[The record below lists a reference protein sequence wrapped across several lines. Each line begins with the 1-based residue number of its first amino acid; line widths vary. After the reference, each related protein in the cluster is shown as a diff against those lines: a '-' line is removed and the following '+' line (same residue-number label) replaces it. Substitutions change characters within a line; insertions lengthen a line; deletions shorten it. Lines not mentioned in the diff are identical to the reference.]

1 MIKNFYQVIGVMS
14 GTSLDGVD
22 MVYAK
27 FVNDI
32 NWGFEILFYET
43 IPYPNFWKQK
53 LTNLV
58 QLSKEELDEVD
69 IEYTQYLSNLINDFI
84 AKNEIKTIDAI
95 CSHGHTALHRPDL
108 GYTVQI
114 GNRKELAKLT
124 KNLVVC
130 DFRVQDVKLGGQG
143 APLVPI
149 GDELLFSDYEF
160 CLNLGGFA
168 NISTN
173 LNGKRL
179 AYDICPVNIVLNKY
193 AEKLGKSY
201 DEGGKLASQGVLNEQ
216 LFSKLNSLPFYI
228 GKPPKSLGLEW
239 VNQFIFPILEASNET
254 PKNILRTFV
263 EHIALQLGNN
273 LSAEVDAKV
282 LVTGGGAYNTFLMER
297 LSSLTKSSIVI
308 PDNNLIEYKE
318 ALIFALLGILKLRNE
333 VNCLSSVTG
342 AYNDHSS
349 GMVYQ
354 P

>member
-1 MIKNFYQVIGVMS
+1 MS

-22 MVYAK
+22 MVYVK
-27 FVNDI
+27 FEKDI
-32 NWGFEILFYET
+32 KWEFEILFSET
-43 IPYPNFWKQK
+43 IPYPNSWKQK

-58 QLSKEELDEVD
+58 QLSTEELDKVD
-69 IEYTQYLSNLINDFI
+69 IEYTRYLSDLINIFI
-84 AKNEIKTIDAI
+84 AKNEIKEIDAI

-114 GNRKELAKLT
+114 GNRKDLAELT

-149 GDELLFSDYEF
+149 GDELLFSGYHF

-168 NISTN
+168 NISTS
-173 LNGKRL
+173 LDGKRI

-193 AEKLGKSY
+193 AEKLGKLY
-201 DEGGKLASQGVLNEQ
+201 DEDGKLASQGLLNEQ
-216 LFSKLNSLPFYI
+216 LLSKLNSLPFYNE
-228 GKPPKSLGLEW
+228 KPPKSLGLEW
-239 VNQFIFPILEASNET
+239 VNQFIFPILEVSAET
-254 PKNILRTFV
+254 PQNILRTFV
-263 EHIALQLGNN
+263 EHIAMQLAKNLNN
-273 LSAEVDAKV
+273 EIEGKV
-282 LVTGGGAYNTFLMER
+282 LVTGGGTYNTFLMER
-297 LSSLTKSSIVI
+297 LSSLTKSSILI
-308 PDNNLIEYKE
+308 PNKGLIEFKE

-342 AYNDHSS
+342 ASRDHSS
-349 GMVYQ
+349 GIIHR

>member
-1 MIKNFYQVIGVMS
+1 MS

-22 MVYAK
+22 MVYTK
-27 FVNDI
+27 FEKDI
-32 NWGFEILFYET
+32 KWEFEILFSET
-43 IPYPNFWKQK
+43 IPYPNSWKQK

-58 QLSKEELDEVD
+58 QLSTEELDKVD
-69 IEYTQYLSNLINDFI
+69 IEYTRYLSDLINIFI
-84 AKNEIKTIDAI
+84 AKNEIKEIDAI

-114 GNRKELAKLT
+114 GNRKDLAELT

-149 GDELLFSDYEF
+149 GDELLFSGYHF

-168 NISTN
+168 NISTS
-173 LNGKRL
+173 LDGKRI

-193 AEKLGKSY
+193 AEKLGKLY
-201 DEGGKLASQGVLNEQ
+201 DEDGKLASQGLLNEQ
-216 LFSKLNSLPFYI
+216 LLSKLNNLPFYNE
-228 GKPPKSLGLEW
+228 KPPKSLGLEW
-239 VNQFIFPILEASNET
+239 VNQFIFPILEVSDET
-254 PKNILRTFV
+254 PQNILRTFV
-263 EHIALQLGNN
+263 EHIAMQLAKNLNN
-273 LSAEVDAKV
+273 EIEGKV
-282 LVTGGGAYNTFLMER
+282 LVTGGGTYNTFLMER
-297 LSSLTKSSIVI
+297 LSSLTKSSILI
-308 PDNNLIEYKE
+308 PNKGLIEYKE

-342 AYNDHSS
+342 ASRDHSS
-349 GMVYQ
+349 GIIHR